1 MVRKMA
7 VIDTARLKRFFSDS
21 GLSLSAA
28 QLEAFSTYAGLL
40 VEWNEKINLTAITDP
55 EGIEVKHFLDS
66 CLPLSILGLDAAI
79 PQGGSLIDVGT
90 GAGFP
95 GIPMKL
101 IRPDIK
107 LTLLDSLA
115 KRLGFLSEVC
125 SALGIEAELIHGR
138 AEDLGRLE
146 LREKYDVATAR
157 AVARLSVLCE
167 YCLPLVKP
175 DGSFLALKGSPAE
188 ADAEAE
194 AAARGIGLLGG
205 KISRVERY
213 SLPGGDSR
221 TLIVI
226 DKLSHTPS
234 KYPRPKGKMN
244 KAPL

>member
-1 MVRKMA
+1 M
-7 VIDTARLKRFFSDS
+7 
-21 GLSLSAA
+21 
-28 QLEAFSTYAGLL
+28 
-40 VEWNEKINLTAITDP
+40 
-55 EGIEVKHFLDS
+55 
-66 CLPLSILGLDAAI
+66 GLDAAI

-125 SALGIEAELIHGR
+125 SSLGIEAELIHGR

-146 LREKYDVATAR
+146 LREKFDVATAR

-175 DGSFLALKGSPAE
+175 GGSFLALKGSPAE

>member
-1 MVRKMA
+1 MA
-7 VIDTARLKRFFSDS
+7 VIDTSRLKRLFSDS

-66 CLPLSILGLDAAI
+66 CLPLSILRLDAAI

-125 SALGIEAELIHGR
+125 SSLGIEAELIHGR

-146 LREKYDVATAR
+146 LREKYDVAAAR

-175 DGSFLALKGSPAE
+175 GGSFLALKGSPAE
-188 ADAEAE
+188 ADTEAE

-226 DKLSHTPS
+226 DKLSHTPA
-234 KYPRPKGKMN
+234 KYQRPKGKMN

>member
-1 MVRKMA
+1 MA

-21 GLSLSAA
+21 GLSLSEA

-66 CLPLSILGLDAAI
+66 CLPLSILRLDAAI

-115 KRLGFLSEVC
+115 KRLGFL
-125 SALGIEAELIHGR
+125 
-138 AEDLGRLE
+138 
-146 LREKYDVATAR
+146 
-157 AVARLSVLCE
+157 
-167 YCLPLVKP
+167 
-175 DGSFLALKGSPAE
+175 
-188 ADAEAE
+188 
-194 AAARGIGLLGG
+194 
-205 KISRVERY
+205 
-213 SLPGGDSR
+213 
-221 TLIVI
+221 
-226 DKLSHTPS
+226 
-234 KYPRPKGKMN
+234 
-244 KAPL
+244 